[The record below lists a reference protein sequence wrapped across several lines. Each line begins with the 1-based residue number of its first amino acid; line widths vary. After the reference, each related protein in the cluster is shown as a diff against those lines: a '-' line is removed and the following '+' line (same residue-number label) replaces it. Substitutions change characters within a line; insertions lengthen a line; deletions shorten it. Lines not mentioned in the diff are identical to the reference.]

1 MRIGWLSNA
10 PHVPTGYGTSTAE
23 VIWRLKAAGH
33 EVWVAAFF
41 GNQGAPYMANGIMIL
56 PCGAEHY
63 GNDIIVADA
72 EYFKWDILISNM
84 DVWVLNKGEVR
95 KVCWCPW
102 FPVDHDPVPP
112 AVQNALEA
120 AHLPIVYSKWGQQM
134 LRSAGIR
141 AQYVPIP
148 VNTQK
153 FKPIDRMQARMRMG
167 FRPDSFIVMIN
178 AANKGGF
185 SRKSFDTQIRAFKV
199 LHDRHPDA
207 VLYLH
212 TDMTGVY
219 GEDLNTLLMLS
230 GIPKEAITTPSPY
243 KYSRGMISQEY
254 LNDAYNSAD
263 VLSNA
268 AMAEGFGIA
277 IVEAQAAG
285 CPVAVTNFSSMP
297 ELRGAGWLVDYAT
310 KIYTPQS
317 SYQVIPDVDSIVDCY
332 EKAYQARDNIGLR
345 QQARAFALG
354 YDSDRVVNEMW
365 LPALDDIA
373 LDLGL
378 EAVQKPAQAALQP
391 SQVSTQPPA
400 GLSRRQ
406 RRKWRQ
412 ENGVAIGAQA

>member
-1 MRIGWLSNA
+1 VKIGILSNA
-10 PHVPTGYGTSTAE
+10 PWCGTGYGTSTNE
-23 VIWRLKAAGH
+23 VVWRLKDAGH
-33 EVWVAAFF
+33 DMTCLCFF
-41 GNQGAPYMANGIMIL
+41 GLQGAPLKSNGMLFL
-56 PCGAEHY
+56 PVGAEHY
-63 GNDIIVADA
+63 GNDVIVPDS
-72 EYFKWDILISNM
+72 EFYQWDILISNM
-84 DVWVLNKGEVR
+84 DVWVLRKDIVQRVR
-95 KVCWCPW
+95 WCPW

-112 AVQNALEA
+112 AVRNVLEA
-120 AHLPIVYSKWGQQM
+120 AHVPIVYSKWGRDV
-134 LRSAGIR
+134 LKAAGVRS
-141 AQYVPIP
+141 QYIPIS
-148 VNTQK
+148 VNTQT

-178 AANKGGF
+178 AANKGAF
-185 SRKSFDTQIRAFKV
+185 SRKSFDTQVRAFKV
-199 LHDRHPDA
+199 LRDRHPDA

-277 IVEAQAAG
+277 IVESQAAG
-285 CPVAVTNFSSMP
+285 CPVIVTNFSSMP

-310 KIYTPQS
+310 KIYTAQS
-317 SYQVIPDVDSIVDCY
+317 SYQVIPSVDSIIDCY
-332 EKAYQARDNIGLR
+332 EKAYQSRDNIGLR

-365 LPALDDIA
+365 LPLLDDIA

-378 EAVQKPAQAALQP
+378 EAVQKPAQAAQP
-391 SQVSTQPPA
+391 ALAAQVPPP

-406 RRKWRQ
+406 RRQWRK
-412 ENGVAIGAQA
+412 ENGIVGVSV